1 MWYTVSKSTAFINLQ
16 IYRNLWLLRSINGMA
31 VLNFKTI
38 SCSDKPANNK
48 PPDSAAVFSAAELYS
63 IFQVI
68 AYISAAAGSCFL
80 QHVISPAS
88 NSRQSKFC
96 LVNILE
102 DLVSLDFC
110 A

>member
-38 SCSDKPANNK
+38 SCSDKPTNNK
-48 PPDSAAVFSAAELYS
+48 PPDSAAVFSAAEHLTGHSVY
-63 IFQVI
+63 F
-68 AYISAAAGSCFL
+68 SCSRQLFPK
-80 QHVISPAS
+80 HVISPAS

-96 LVNILE
+96 LVNISA

>member
-38 SCSDKPANNK
+38 SCSDKPTNNK

-68 AYISAAAGSCFL
+68 AYISAAARYQPSIKQQTVKVLPGEYIVGFSF
-80 QHVISPAS
+80 S
-88 NSRQSKFC
+88 
-96 LVNILE
+96 
-102 DLVSLDFC
+102 
-110 A
+110 